1 LGGKEGILYLKEE
14 EEVNKLLLRRR
25 QLMRTKVLPDMK
37 LLLIWEKRQNIG
49 GIFFQKCVYEIRKL
63 CAVGSE
69 I

>member
-1 LGGKEGILYLKEE
+1 
-14 EEVNKLLLRRR
+14 VNKLLLRRR